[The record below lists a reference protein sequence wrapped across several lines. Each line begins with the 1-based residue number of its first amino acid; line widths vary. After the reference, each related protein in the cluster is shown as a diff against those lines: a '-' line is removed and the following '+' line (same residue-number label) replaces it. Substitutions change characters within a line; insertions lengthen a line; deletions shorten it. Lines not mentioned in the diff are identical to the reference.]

1 MAGRIPEQFIDDVV
15 ARTDLV
21 ELIGNRI
28 KLKKSGSN
36 HMGLCPFHNEKSPS
50 FSVSESKQ
58 LYHCFGCGASGNALT
73 FLIEHDRL
81 DFVEA
86 IETLAGSLGMEVP
99 REEASQQNKEAY
111 LKKKQEQ
118 QALFDLMEKANH
130 YFQQQLRQHPTKQR
144 AVNYLKGRGMT
155 GHTAKAFQLGFAPAG
170 WDNLLKA
177 LGTDKDTRKLL
188 ATAGLLAE
196 KEQKDDD
203 YYDRFRDRIIFP
215 ILDTSGRTIAFGGRV
230 LAKDEKPKY
239 YNSPETPIFHKSNT
253 LYGLYQARKHDRH
266 PKQLVVVEGYM
277 DVIALAQHQIHNA
290 VACLGTALTE
300 EHVRLLFK
308 QTSHIVFCFDGDHA
322 GLKAAKKALELSL
335 SQLIDGREVSF
346 LFLADGEDPDT
357 LVSAGGKAA
366 FDAALENAK
375 SIDQFLFSQFQDTSS
390 LEGKA
395 RMAKEAMPMIQQ
407 VPGDF
412 IKNLLIQEL
421 ARRTGLPQETL
432 IQQSKSLQS
441 KSPQSKALHSKT
453 PHSKP
458 APLSTTKKGQPGSF
472 SQDKQSKPNRFSSA
486 SEPSPHST
494 SAQNTNFSGH
504 EFYDNYNDNSYP
516 PNYDYA
522 DTYADE
528 DFYSNEAAKPVSLES
543 RLAINALRLITHN
556 PHLIKELPKQAF
568 QFSTNTPQ
576 EVLLND
582 IFHYLEGT
590 SDLVSTAQLA
600 GYFQDSENF
609 IHLERALEHP
619 PHTENINLVSELEST
634 LGKLIEEQETK
645 KMLEIKEKI
654 DLKTATKEEIR
665 LYYQWQSK
673 KKAFFKK

>member
-1 MAGRIPEQFIDDVV
+1 MAGRIPEQFIDDVI

-177 LGTDKDTRKLL
+177 LGSNKDTRKLL

-196 KEQKDDD
+196 KEQKPDD

-300 EHVRLLFK
+300 DHVRLLFK
-308 QTSHIVFCFDGDHA
+308 QTSHIVFCFDGDTA
-322 GLKAAKKALELSL
+322 GLKAAKKALEHSL
-335 SQLIDGREVSF
+335 NQLIDGREVSF
-346 LFLADGEDPDT
+346 LFLDEGEDPDT

-366 FDAALENAK
+366 FDAALANAK
-375 SIDQFLFSQFQDTSS
+375 SIDQFLFSQFPDASS

-421 ARRTGLPQETL
+421 ARRTGLAQETL
-432 IQQSKSLQS
+432 IQQSNTR
-441 KSPQSKALHSKT
+441 HSKT
-453 PHSKP
+453 HS
-458 APLSTTKKGQPGSF
+458 SSSTKKPQSHSFPQEKQQKSHRFAPTPGHTPATPSAP
-472 SQDKQSKPNRFSSA
+472 SATQRSSYA
-486 SEPSPHST
+486 GSDYSDDFNE
-494 SAQNTNFSGH
+494 SAPPPG
-504 EFYDNYNDNSYP
+504 YDYDDNSYP
-516 PNYDYA
+516 MDDYY
-522 DTYADE
+522 T
-528 DFYSNEAAKPVSLES
+528 NEVSKPASLES
-543 RLAINALRLITHN
+543 RLALNALRLIVFQPSLVT
-556 PHLIKELPKQAF
+556 ELSEQAF
-568 QFSTNTPQ
+568 QFSTDNHQ
-576 EVLLND
+576 ETLLSDVL
-582 IFHYLEGT
+582 HYLK
-590 SDLVSTAQLA
+590 SAAHPVSTGVLA
-600 GYFQDSENF
+600 GHFQDSEHF
-609 IHLERALEHP
+609 SLLEDAIANP
-619 PHTENINLVSELEST
+619 PHTENIDLLSQLQGYLS
-634 LGKLIEEQETK
+634 KLQKEQKTR
-645 KMLEIKEKI
+645 KMQSIKEKI
-654 DLKTATKEEIR
+654 QNKTATAEETRLFFQEQQKEKNAGR
-665 LYYQWQSK
+665 K
-673 KKAFFKK
+673 

>member
-28 KLKKSGSN
+28 KLKKTGSN
-36 HMGLCPFHNEKSPS
+36 HVGLCPFHNEKSPS

-86 IETLAGSLGMEVP
+86 IETMAGMLGMEVP
-99 REEASQQNKEAY
+99 REESSRQSQEKYQKDKEQ
-111 LKKKQEQ
+111 KQKLYE
-118 QALFDLMEKANH
+118 LMEKANT

-177 LGTDKDTRKLL
+177 LGTDKDTRQLL
-188 ATAGLLAE
+188 SIAGLLAE
-196 KEQKDDD
+196 KEQKPDD

-215 ILDTSGRTIAFGGRV
+215 IIDTSGRTIAFGGRV

-239 YNSPETPIFHKSNT
+239 YNSPETPIFHKSQT
-253 LYGLYQARKHDRH
+253 LYGLQQTRKHDRH

-277 DVIALAQHQIHNA
+277 DVIALAQHNIHNA

-300 EHVRLLFK
+300 DHVRLLFK
-308 QTSHIVFCFDGDHA
+308 QTSHIVFCFDGDSA
-322 GLKAAKKALELSL
+322 GLKAAKKALEHSL

-346 LFLADGEDPDT
+346 LFLDDGEDPDT

-366 FDAALENAK
+366 FDQALENAK
-375 SIDQFLFSQFQDTSS
+375 SVDQFLFSQFEDTST

-412 IKNLLIQEL
+412 IRNLLTQEL
-421 ARRTGLPQETL
+421 ARRTGLTEDTL
-432 IQQSKSLQS
+432 NKQLTTTKPAANKAPSKTSGKTKGDKTTSKSS
-441 KSPQSKALHSKT
+441 FDTKT
-453 PHSKP
+453 PFGAKTSFTTNEAETHHA
-458 APLSTTKKGQPGSF
+458 APEFDDYYSSNDIPDGYSDYEPGIEEYY
-472 SQDKQSKPNRFSSA
+472 QA
-486 SEPSPHST
+486 SESSPST
-494 SAQNTNFSGH
+494 A
-504 EFYDNYNDNSYP
+504 
-516 PNYDYA
+516 
-522 DTYADE
+522 
-528 DFYSNEAAKPVSLES
+528 LES
-543 RLAINALRLITHN
+543 KLANKALRLIVHN
-556 PHLIKELPKQAF
+556 PGLSAELSEQSF
-568 QFSTNTPQ
+568 QFSANTHQ
-576 EVLLND
+576 EALLSE
-582 IFHYLEGT
+582 ILHHLKST
-590 SDLVSTAQLA
+590 SGPVSTGQLT
-600 GYFQDSENF
+600 GFFQDSEHF
-609 IHLERALEHP
+609 PLLENALANP
-619 PHTENINLVSELEST
+619 PHFENINLVSELEST
-634 LGKLIEEQETK
+634 IKKLIEEQETL
-645 KMLEIKEKI
+645 KMLSIKEKI
-654 DLKTATKEEIR
+654 DNRSATSDEIR
-665 LYYQWQSK
+665 LYFQWQSK
-673 KKAFFKK
+673 KKAAPKNKSST

>member
-86 IETLAGSLGMEVP
+86 IETMAGMLGMEVP
-99 REEASQQNKEAY
+99 REESSRQSQEKYQKE
-111 LKKKQEQ
+111 KEEKQKLYE
-118 QALFDLMEKANH
+118 LMEKANT

-144 AVNYLKGRGMT
+144 AINYLKGRGMT
-155 GHTAKAFQLGFAPAG
+155 GQTAKAFQLGFAPAG
-170 WDNLLKA
+170 WDNLLNA

-196 KEQKDDD
+196 KEQKPDD

-215 ILDTSGRTIAFGGRV
+215 IIDTSGRTIAFGGRV

-239 YNSPETPIFHKSNT
+239 YNSPETPIFHKSQT
-253 LYGLYQARKHDRH
+253 LYGLQQARKHDRH
-266 PKQLVVVEGYM
+266 PKQLIVVEGYM

-300 EHVRLLFK
+300 DHVRLLFK
-308 QTSHIVFCFDGDHA
+308 QTSHIVFCFDGDTA
-322 GLKAAKKALELSL
+322 GLKAAKKALEHSL

-346 LFLADGEDPDT
+346 LFLDDGEDPDT

-366 FDAALENAK
+366 FDQALENAK
-375 SIDQFLFSQFQDTSS
+375 SVDQFLFSQFEDTST

-412 IKNLLIQEL
+412 IRNLLIQEL
-421 ARRTGLPQETL
+421 ARRTGLAEDTL
-432 IQQSKSLQS
+432 
-441 KSPQSKALHSKT
+441 KAQFKT
-453 PHSKP
+453 ASSSQAKNNQHPSGSDNHRTSSQH
-458 APLSTTKKGQPGSF
+458 ATQHQTRHQLSNHPNDYPTDAYPTYEPG
-472 SQDKQSKPNRFSSA
+472 DI
-486 SEPSPHST
+486 
-494 SAQNTNFSGH
+494 
-504 EFYDNYNDNSYP
+504 
-516 PNYDYA
+516 PNYDDY
-522 DTYADE
+522 E
-528 DFYSNEAAKPVSLES
+528 PGSNHEHMAFHNEPTTSQES
-543 RLAINALRLITHN
+543 KLASNALRLIVHCPTLIHN
-556 PHLIKELPKQAF
+556 LPEQCH
-568 QFSTNTPQ
+568 QFATDSPTET
-576 EVLLND
+576 LLKD
-582 IFHYLEGT
+582 ILNYLKDT
-590 SDLVSTAQLA
+590 SSDVSTGQLI
-600 GYFQDSENF
+600 GFFQDSNHF
-609 IHLERALEHP
+609 TILEAALANP
-619 PHTENINLVSELEST
+619 PHTENIDLTSQLE
-634 LGKLIEEQETK
+634 GYIQKLKKEQQTR
-645 KMLEIKEKI
+645 KMLAIKEKI
-654 DLKTATKEEIR
+654 QNKTATAEETRLFFQEQQKE
-665 LYYQWQSK
+665 
-673 KKAFFKK
+673 KKAGKKP